1 MKSWFEGILTHLST
15 VGAGPNPRSKAL
27 TALGISTKDNF
38 RTFRR
43 KFKKSWGKK
52 TPRTADERVKVEYKR
67 NLLEAKMK
75 YILQMSWP
83 SQKKRGV
90 SDIGD
95 EEERLLTLLYYTLQE
110 ANLRG
115 GKTAEDTE

>member
-1 MKSWFEGILTHLST
+1 MKL
-15 VGAGPNPRSKAL
+15 
-27 TALGISTKDNF
+27 
-38 RTFRR
+38 
-43 KFKKSWGKK
+43 
-52 TPRTADERVKVEYKR
+52 EYKR

-75 YILQMSWP
+75 YILQTSWP
-83 SQKKRGV
+83 SQKRRAV

-115 GKTAEDTE
+115 SKTAEDSE